1 MVLNSTFVL
10 KKEIVS
16 NYSNF
21 GAALVAVMSVIA
33 VLMIF
38 FALKT
43 DCKEVKKSNQNAVD
57 LLLVNACAIF
67 IAAATII
74 AFNNLK
80 SDREDYNPTSLI
92 EIKDAITIEN
102 DKVSIAPLTQ
112 FNSEYRYAGIRNSNQ
127 KQIFK
132 LEEDNF
138 FEKYQLVDQLGNKL
152 LIDSEEYKMLNDKR
166 K

>member
-43 DCKEVKKSNQNAVD
+43 DYKEVKKSNQNAVD